1 MRLSPLPRVPGESG
15 ATASGKSGGGQRSR
29 RPRRRH
35 VRTAAVLLAALMLTD
50 CAGREEPGPDLAL
63 TPDSFSAMRGWAAD
77 DHAAAIP
84 ALRRSCERIM
94 VQPAERS
101 AGPRPEFGRIG
112 DWQPIC
118 AALAQTGVLDR
129 IAARDFFETHFRPY
143 QVAGPDG
150 YDGLFTGY
158 FEASLRGARR
168 PDARYRHPLYR
179 LPPELKNGAKPD
191 GFPDRA
197 AIAGGALAG
206 RGLELVWVDDPV
218 DAFFLHIQGSGRVAL
233 ADGSAMRVGY
243 AGQNGHPYFAIG
255 RALIDRGEVPKDRMS
270 MQAIRDWLADHPD
283 QADALMHMNASYIFF
298 RELDG
303 EGPIGAQ
310 GVALT
315 PERSLAVDRTLFAYG
330 LPVWLDTDL
339 GGFLGGEPP
348 PSGLP
353 LRQLMIAQDTGGA
366 IRGAVRGD
374 VFWGHGPEA
383 ADRAGRMRDPGHMW
397 VLVPRS
403 LVQPVG

>member
-1 MRLSPLPRVPGESG
+1 MSPE
-15 ATASGKSGGGQRSR
+15 TARRKS
-29 RPRRRH
+29 
-35 VRTAAVLLAALMLTD
+35 
-50 CAGREEPGPDLAL
+50 
-63 TPDSFSAMRGWAAD
+63 
-77 DHAAAIP
+77 
-84 ALRRSCERIM
+84 RSCPSER
-94 VQPAERS
+94 ER
-101 AGPRPEFGRIG
+101 R
-112 DWQPIC
+112 
-118 AALAQTGVLDR
+118 TNKVN
-129 IAARDFFETHFRPY
+129 T
-143 QVAGPDG
+143 
-150 YDGLFTGY
+150 
-158 FEASLRGARR
+158 
-168 PDARYRHPLYR
+168 
-179 LPPELKNGAKPD
+179 
-191 GFPDRA
+191 
-197 AIAGGALAG
+197 
-206 RGLELVWVDDPV
+206 
-218 DAFFLHIQGSGRVAL
+218 L

>member
-197 AIAGGALAG
+197 AIA
-206 RGLELVWVDDPV
+206 E
-218 DAFFLHIQGSGRVAL
+218 
-233 ADGSAMRVGY
+233 
-243 AGQNGHPYFAIG
+243 
-255 RALIDRGEVPKDRMS
+255 
-270 MQAIRDWLADHPD
+270 
-283 QADALMHMNASYIFF
+283 
-298 RELDG
+298 
-303 EGPIGAQ
+303 
-310 GVALT
+310 
-315 PERSLAVDRTLFAYG
+315 TL
-330 LPVWLDTDL
+330 PN
-339 GGFLGGEPP
+339 
-348 PSGLP
+348 
-353 LRQLMIAQDTGGA
+353 
-366 IRGAVRGD
+366 
-374 VFWGHGPEA
+374 
-383 ADRAGRMRDPGHMW
+383 
-397 VLVPRS
+397 
-403 LVQPVG
+403 